1 MDKCFNKDVCMI
13 LKSAEGEM
21 LNLRHPYVGTEH
33 LLLALLKRDRVKKIC
48 YKFNLTYAG
57 FRDELVRLIGQA
69 SKKSEVILYTPL
81 LKLVIDNAY
90 NKSYDEHKEMDELY
104 LLSSLFGES
113 DGIALRVAYNM
124 GVDTDALVKELDKPK
139 ILSSIGVCL
148 TDKEI
153 DKIYLRDKELDEVM
167 EILLRKGKNNPLLVG
182 DPGVGKTAIA
192 YELARRIK
200 CGNVPDRLKGKEV
213 YLVSTS
219 SLVSGT
225 KYRGEFE
232 ERVNGLIN
240 EVIRNGNIIL
250 FIDEIHT
257 IMKTGSSE
265 AGVDGANILKPYL
278 ARNDLKIIGATTKR
292 EYDEYLKKDG
302 AFARRFAKVI
312 VNEPSLKDTVTIL
325 NKLKKSY
332 EDFYNLKI
340 NSNVIKYLV
349 DLCDKYLP
357 NNYNP
362 DKSIEILDTSL
373 SKIALEG
380 KKRILTKEDVYE
392 VISKRCNISLV
403 SDENLDRVRAVLS
416 DKYSEVLADNVVK
429 MFKCTDKSKYMV
441 FSGSDDKRHAPF
453 DIGKCLGVNVIDID
467 CALPILQPG
476 ALIANNYIRNNYL
489 RAFTASVLPVS
500 VLPAAVSGHQKA
512 VRTAFAGRYR
522 IRLPAGQCIQLL
534 RRRCKLVQRP
544 VPPRIV
550 ECVSGRRRRILPQ
563 LWAHH
568 GERRTAGYFVY
579 RRQVRSVSVPDLP
592 GHRCYD

>member
-48 YKFNLTYAG
+48 YKFNLTYTG

-232 ERVNGLIN
+232 ERVNGIIN

-332 EDFYNLKI
+332 EEFYNLKI

-357 NNYNP
+357 NSYNP
-362 DKSIEILDTSL
+362 DKSIDILDTSL

-403 SDENLDRVRAVLS
+403 SDENLDKVRAVLS

-429 MFKCTDKSKYMV
+429 MFKCRDKSKYMV
-441 FSGSDDKRHAPF
+441 FSGSDDKRRAPF

-467 CALPILQPG
+467 CALYNDEYSL
-476 ALIANNYIRNNYL
+476 NKFVSTNYL
-489 RAFTASVLPVS
+489 YNKINENPFSLVVFDNYNKRGRVLDNIIRMMKDKGYIENS
-500 VLPAAVSGHQKA
+500 MNERLYLDKA
-512 VRTAFAGRYR
+512 VMFLIDEEVNNKVGFA
-522 IRLPAGQCIQLL
+522 A
-534 RRRCKLVQRP
+534 
-544 VPPRIV
+544 
-550 ECVSGRRRRILPQ
+550 S
-563 LWAHH
+563 
-568 GERRTAGYFVY
+568 
-579 RRQVRSVSVPDLP
+579 
-592 GHRCYD
+592 

>member
-153 DKIYLRDKELDEVM
+153 DKIYLRGKELDEVM

-332 EDFYNLKI
+332 EEFYNLKI

-357 NNYNP
+357 NSYNP
-362 DKSIEILDTSL
+362 DKSIDILDTSL

-403 SDENLDRVRAVLS
+403 SDENLDKVRAVLS

-429 MFKCTDKSKYMV
+429 MFKCRDKSKYMV

-453 DIGKCLGVNVIDID
+453 DIGKCLGFNVIDID
-467 CALPILQPG
+467 CALYNDEYSL
-476 ALIANNYIRNNYL
+476 NKFVSTNYL
-489 RAFTASVLPVS
+489 YNKISDNPFSLVVFDNYNKRGRVLDNIIRMMKDKGYIENSMNERLYLDKSVMFLIDEDISTKVGFAAS
-500 VLPAAVSGHQKA
+500 
-512 VRTAFAGRYR
+512 
-522 IRLPAGQCIQLL
+522 
-534 RRRCKLVQRP
+534 
-544 VPPRIV
+544 
-550 ECVSGRRRRILPQ
+550 
-563 LWAHH
+563 
-568 GERRTAGYFVY
+568 
-579 RRQVRSVSVPDLP
+579 
-592 GHRCYD
+592 

>member
-200 CGNVPDRLKGKEV
+200 CENVPDRLKGKEV

-332 EDFYNLKI
+332 EEFYNLKI

-357 NNYNP
+357 NSYNP
-362 DKSIEILDTSL
+362 DKSIDILDTSL

-380 KKRILTKEDVYE
+380 KKRILTKEDVYD

-403 SDENLDRVRAVLS
+403 SEENLDRVRAVLS

-441 FSGSDDKRHAPF
+441 FSGSDDKRRAPF

-467 CALPILQPG
+467 CALYNDEYSL
-476 ALIANNYIRNNYL
+476 NKFVSTNYL
-489 RAFTASVLPVS
+489 YNKISDNPFSLVVFDNYNKRGRVLDNIIKMMKDKGYIENNMNERLYLDKSVMFLIDEEVGTKVGFAAS
-500 VLPAAVSGHQKA
+500 
-512 VRTAFAGRYR
+512 
-522 IRLPAGQCIQLL
+522 
-534 RRRCKLVQRP
+534 
-544 VPPRIV
+544 
-550 ECVSGRRRRILPQ
+550 
-563 LWAHH
+563 
-568 GERRTAGYFVY
+568 
-579 RRQVRSVSVPDLP
+579 
-592 GHRCYD
+592 

>member
-357 NNYNP
+357 NSYNP
-362 DKSIEILDTSL
+362 DKSIDILDTSL

-380 KKRILTKEDVYE
+380 KKRILTNEDVYD

-403 SDENLDRVRAVLS
+403 SDENLDKVRAVLS

-441 FSGSDDKRHAPF
+441 FSGSDDKRRAPF

-467 CALPILQPG
+467 CALYNDEYSL
-476 ALIANNYIRNNYL
+476 NKFVSTNYL
-489 RAFTASVLPVS
+489 YNKISDNPFSLVVFDNYNKRGRVLDNIIGMMKDKGYIENNMNERLYLDKSVMFLIDEDISTKVGFAAS
-500 VLPAAVSGHQKA
+500 
-512 VRTAFAGRYR
+512 
-522 IRLPAGQCIQLL
+522 
-534 RRRCKLVQRP
+534 
-544 VPPRIV
+544 
-550 ECVSGRRRRILPQ
+550 
-563 LWAHH
+563 
-568 GERRTAGYFVY
+568 
-579 RRQVRSVSVPDLP
+579 
-592 GHRCYD
+592 

>member
-182 DPGVGKTAIA
+182 APGVGKTAIA

-332 EDFYNLKI
+332 EEFYNLKI

-357 NNYNP
+357 NSYNP
-362 DKSIEILDTSL
+362 DKSIDILDTSL

-403 SDENLDRVRAVLS
+403 SEENLDKVRAVLS

-429 MFKCTDKSKYMV
+429 MFKCRDKSKYMV

-467 CALPILQPG
+467 CALYNDEYSL
-476 ALIANNYIRNNYL
+476 NKFVSTNYL
-489 RAFTASVLPVS
+489 YNKISDNPFSLVVFDNYNKRGRVLDNIIRMMKDKGYIENNMNERLYLDKSVMFLIDEDISTKVGFAAS
-500 VLPAAVSGHQKA
+500 
-512 VRTAFAGRYR
+512 
-522 IRLPAGQCIQLL
+522 
-534 RRRCKLVQRP
+534 
-544 VPPRIV
+544 
-550 ECVSGRRRRILPQ
+550 
-563 LWAHH
+563 
-568 GERRTAGYFVY
+568 
-579 RRQVRSVSVPDLP
+579 
-592 GHRCYD
+592 

>member
-48 YKFNLTYAG
+48 YKFNLTYTG

-312 VNEPSLKDTVTIL
+312 VNEPSLKDTITIL

-357 NNYNP
+357 NSYNP
-362 DKSIEILDTSL
+362 DKSIDILDTSL

-403 SDENLDRVRAVLS
+403 SDENLDKVRAVLS

-429 MFKCTDKSKYMV
+429 MFKCRDKSKYMV
-441 FSGSDDKRHAPF
+441 FSGSDDKRRAPF

-467 CALPILQPG
+467 CALYNDEYSL
-476 ALIANNYIRNNYL
+476 NKFVSTNYL
-489 RAFTASVLPVS
+489 YNKISENPFSLVVFDNYNKRGRVLDNIIRMMKDKGYIENSMNERLYLDKSVMFLIDEEVNNKVGFAAS
-500 VLPAAVSGHQKA
+500 
-512 VRTAFAGRYR
+512 
-522 IRLPAGQCIQLL
+522 
-534 RRRCKLVQRP
+534 
-544 VPPRIV
+544 
-550 ECVSGRRRRILPQ
+550 
-563 LWAHH
+563 
-568 GERRTAGYFVY
+568 
-579 RRQVRSVSVPDLP
+579 
-592 GHRCYD
+592 

>member
-48 YKFNLTYAG
+48 YKFNLTYSG

-124 GVDTDALVKELDKPK
+124 GVDTVALVKELDKPK

-153 DKIYLRDKELDEVM
+153 NKIYLRDNELDEVM

-312 VNEPSLKDTVTIL
+312 VNEPSLKDTITIL

-332 EDFYNLKI
+332 EEFYNLKI

-357 NNYNP
+357 NSYNP
-362 DKSIEILDTSL
+362 DKSIDILDTSL

-380 KKRILTKEDVYE
+380 KKRILAKEDVYE

-403 SDENLDRVRAVLS
+403 SDENLDKVRAVLS

-429 MFKCTDKSKYMV
+429 MFKCRDKSKYMV
-441 FSGSDDKRHAPF
+441 FSGSDDKRRAPF
-453 DIGKCLGVNVIDID
+453 DIAKCLGVNVIDID
-467 CALPILQPG
+467 CALYNDEYSL
-476 ALIANNYIRNNYL
+476 NKFVSTNYL
-489 RAFTASVLPVS
+489 YNKISENPFSLVVFDNYNKRGRVLDNIIRMMKDKGYIENSMNERLYLDKSVMFLIDEEVNNKVGFAAS
-500 VLPAAVSGHQKA
+500 
-512 VRTAFAGRYR
+512 
-522 IRLPAGQCIQLL
+522 
-534 RRRCKLVQRP
+534 
-544 VPPRIV
+544 
-550 ECVSGRRRRILPQ
+550 
-563 LWAHH
+563 
-568 GERRTAGYFVY
+568 
-579 RRQVRSVSVPDLP
+579 
-592 GHRCYD
+592 

>member
-48 YKFNLTYAG
+48 YKFNLTYTG

-292 EYDEYLKKDG
+292 EYDDYLKKDG

-332 EDFYNLKI
+332 EEFYNLKI

-357 NNYNP
+357 NSYNP
-362 DKSIEILDTSL
+362 DKSIDILDTSL

-403 SDENLDRVRAVLS
+403 SDENLDKVRAVLS

-429 MFKCTDKSKYMV
+429 MFKCRDKSKYMV
-441 FSGSDDKRHAPF
+441 FSGSDDKRRAPF

-467 CALPILQPG
+467 CALYNDEYSL
-476 ALIANNYIRNNYL
+476 NKFVSTNYL
-489 RAFTASVLPVS
+489 YNKISENPFSLVVFDNYNKRGRVLDNIIRMMKDKGYIENS
-500 VLPAAVSGHQKA
+500 MNERLYLDKA
-512 VRTAFAGRYR
+512 VMFLIDEEVNNKVGFA
-522 IRLPAGQCIQLL
+522 A
-534 RRRCKLVQRP
+534 
-544 VPPRIV
+544 
-550 ECVSGRRRRILPQ
+550 S
-563 LWAHH
+563 
-568 GERRTAGYFVY
+568 
-579 RRQVRSVSVPDLP
+579 
-592 GHRCYD
+592 

>member
-332 EDFYNLKI
+332 EEFYNLKI

-357 NNYNP
+357 NSYNP
-362 DKSIEILDTSL
+362 DKSIDILDTSL

-403 SDENLDRVRAVLS
+403 SDENLDKVRAVLS
-416 DKYSEVLADNVVK
+416 DKYSEVLADNVIK
-429 MFKCTDKSKYMV
+429 MFKCRDKSKYMV
-441 FSGSDDKRHAPF
+441 FSGSDEKRHAPF

-467 CALPILQPG
+467 CALYNDEYSL
-476 ALIANNYIRNNYL
+476 NKFVSTNYL
-489 RAFTASVLPVS
+489 YNKISDNPFSLVVFDNYNKRGRVLDNIIRMMKDKGYIENNMNERLYLDKSVMFLIDEDISTKVGFAAS
-500 VLPAAVSGHQKA
+500 
-512 VRTAFAGRYR
+512 
-522 IRLPAGQCIQLL
+522 
-534 RRRCKLVQRP
+534 
-544 VPPRIV
+544 
-550 ECVSGRRRRILPQ
+550 
-563 LWAHH
+563 
-568 GERRTAGYFVY
+568 
-579 RRQVRSVSVPDLP
+579 
-592 GHRCYD
+592 

>member
-48 YKFNLTYAG
+48 YKFNLTYAS

-332 EDFYNLKI
+332 EEFYNLKI

-357 NNYNP
+357 NSYNP
-362 DKSIEILDTSL
+362 DKSIDILDTSL

-380 KKRILTKEDVYE
+380 KKRILTKEDVYD

-403 SDENLDRVRAVLS
+403 SEENLDKVRAVLS
-416 DKYSEVLADNVVK
+416 DKYSEVLADNVIK
-429 MFKCTDKSKYMV
+429 IFKCRDKSKYMV

-467 CALPILQPG
+467 CALYNDEYSL
-476 ALIANNYIRNNYL
+476 NKFVSTNYL
-489 RAFTASVLPVS
+489 YNKISDNPFSLVVFDNYNKRGRVLDNIIRMMKDKGYIENNMNERLYLDKSVMFLIDEEVGTKVGFAAS
-500 VLPAAVSGHQKA
+500 
-512 VRTAFAGRYR
+512 
-522 IRLPAGQCIQLL
+522 
-534 RRRCKLVQRP
+534 
-544 VPPRIV
+544 
-550 ECVSGRRRRILPQ
+550 
-563 LWAHH
+563 
-568 GERRTAGYFVY
+568 
-579 RRQVRSVSVPDLP
+579 
-592 GHRCYD
+592 

>member
-113 DGIALRVAYNM
+113 DGIALRMAYNM

-139 ILSSIGVCL
+139 ILSTIGVCL

-357 NNYNP
+357 NSYNP
-362 DKSIEILDTSL
+362 DKSIDILDTSL

-429 MFKCTDKSKYMV
+429 MFKCRDKSKYMV
-441 FSGSDDKRHAPF
+441 FSGSDDKRRAPF

-467 CALPILQPG
+467 CALYNDEYSL
-476 ALIANNYIRNNYL
+476 NKFVSTNYL
-489 RAFTASVLPVS
+489 YNKISDNPFSLVVFDNYNKRGRVLDNIIRMMKDKGYIENSMNERLYLDKSVMFLIDEDISTKVGFAAS
-500 VLPAAVSGHQKA
+500 
-512 VRTAFAGRYR
+512 
-522 IRLPAGQCIQLL
+522 
-534 RRRCKLVQRP
+534 
-544 VPPRIV
+544 
-550 ECVSGRRRRILPQ
+550 
-563 LWAHH
+563 
-568 GERRTAGYFVY
+568 
-579 RRQVRSVSVPDLP
+579 
-592 GHRCYD
+592 

>member
-139 ILSSIGVCL
+139 ILSTIGVCL

-357 NNYNP
+357 NSYNP
-362 DKSIEILDTSL
+362 DKSIDILDTSL

-403 SDENLDRVRAVLS
+403 SDENLDKVRAVLS
-416 DKYSEVLADNVVK
+416 NKYSEALADNVVK
-429 MFKCTDKSKYMV
+429 MFKCRDKSKYMV
-441 FSGSDDKRHAPF
+441 FSGSDEKRHAPF

-467 CALPILQPG
+467 CALYNDEYSL
-476 ALIANNYIRNNYL
+476 NKFVSTNYL
-489 RAFTASVLPVS
+489 YNKISDNPFSLVVFDNYNKRGRVLDNIIRMMKDKGYIENSMNERLYLDKSVMFLIDEDISTKVGFAAS
-500 VLPAAVSGHQKA
+500 
-512 VRTAFAGRYR
+512 
-522 IRLPAGQCIQLL
+522 
-534 RRRCKLVQRP
+534 
-544 VPPRIV
+544 
-550 ECVSGRRRRILPQ
+550 
-563 LWAHH
+563 
-568 GERRTAGYFVY
+568 
-579 RRQVRSVSVPDLP
+579 
-592 GHRCYD
+592 

>member
-153 DKIYLRDKELDEVM
+153 DKIYLRGKELDEVM

-332 EDFYNLKI
+332 EEFYNLKI

-357 NNYNP
+357 NSYNP
-362 DKSIEILDTSL
+362 DKSIDILDTSL

-403 SDENLDRVRAVLS
+403 SDENLDKVRAVLS

-429 MFKCTDKSKYMV
+429 MFKCRDKSKYMV
-441 FSGSDDKRHAPF
+441 FSGSDDKRRAPF
-453 DIGKCLGVNVIDID
+453 DIGKCLGFNVIDID
-467 CALPILQPG
+467 CALYNDEYSL
-476 ALIANNYIRNNYL
+476 NKFVSTNYL
-489 RAFTASVLPVS
+489 YNKISDNPFSLVVFDNYNKRGRVLDNIIRMMKDKGYIENSMNERLYLDKSVMFLIDEDISTKVGFAAS
-500 VLPAAVSGHQKA
+500 
-512 VRTAFAGRYR
+512 
-522 IRLPAGQCIQLL
+522 
-534 RRRCKLVQRP
+534 
-544 VPPRIV
+544 
-550 ECVSGRRRRILPQ
+550 
-563 LWAHH
+563 
-568 GERRTAGYFVY
+568 
-579 RRQVRSVSVPDLP
+579 
-592 GHRCYD
+592 

>member
-139 ILSSIGVCL
+139 ILSTIGVCL

-302 AFARRFAKVI
+302 AFVRRFAKVI

-332 EDFYNLKI
+332 EEFYNLKI

-357 NNYNP
+357 NSYNP
-362 DKSIEILDTSL
+362 DKSIDILDTSL

-403 SDENLDRVRAVLS
+403 SDENLDKVRAVLS

-441 FSGSDDKRHAPF
+441 FSGSDDKRRAPF

-467 CALPILQPG
+467 CALYNDEYSL
-476 ALIANNYIRNNYL
+476 NKFVSTNYL
-489 RAFTASVLPVS
+489 YNKISDNPFSLVVFDNYNKRGRVLDNIIKMMKDKGYIENNMNERLYLDKSVMFLIDEEVGTKVGFAAS
-500 VLPAAVSGHQKA
+500 
-512 VRTAFAGRYR
+512 
-522 IRLPAGQCIQLL
+522 
-534 RRRCKLVQRP
+534 
-544 VPPRIV
+544 
-550 ECVSGRRRRILPQ
+550 
-563 LWAHH
+563 
-568 GERRTAGYFVY
+568 
-579 RRQVRSVSVPDLP
+579 
-592 GHRCYD
+592 

>member
-48 YKFNLTYAG
+48 YKFNLTYTG

-302 AFARRFAKVI
+302 AFVRRFAKVI

-332 EDFYNLKI
+332 EEFYNLKI

-357 NNYNP
+357 NSYNP
-362 DKSIEILDTSL
+362 DKSIDILDTSL

-380 KKRILTKEDVYE
+380 KKRILTKEDVYG

-403 SDENLDRVRAVLS
+403 SDENLDKVRAVLS

-441 FSGSDDKRHAPF
+441 FSGSDDKRRAPF

-467 CALPILQPG
+467 CALYNDEYSL
-476 ALIANNYIRNNYL
+476 NKFVSTNYL
-489 RAFTASVLPVS
+489 YNKISDNPFSLVVFDNYNKRGRVLDNIIKMMKDKGYIENNMNERLYLDKSVIFLIDEEVGTKVGFAAS
-500 VLPAAVSGHQKA
+500 
-512 VRTAFAGRYR
+512 
-522 IRLPAGQCIQLL
+522 
-534 RRRCKLVQRP
+534 
-544 VPPRIV
+544 
-550 ECVSGRRRRILPQ
+550 
-563 LWAHH
+563 
-568 GERRTAGYFVY
+568 
-579 RRQVRSVSVPDLP
+579 
-592 GHRCYD
+592 

>member
-48 YKFNLTYAG
+48 YKFNLTYSG

-332 EDFYNLKI
+332 EEFYNLKI

-357 NNYNP
+357 NSYNP
-362 DKSIEILDTSL
+362 DKSIDILDTSL

-403 SDENLDRVRAVLS
+403 SDENLDKVRAVLS

-429 MFKCTDKSKYMV
+429 MFKCRDKSKYMV
-441 FSGSDDKRHAPF
+441 FSGSDDKRRAPF

-467 CALPILQPG
+467 CALYNDEYSL
-476 ALIANNYIRNNYL
+476 NKFVSTNYL
-489 RAFTASVLPVS
+489 YNKISENPFSLVVFDNYNKRGRVLDNIIRMMKDKGYIENS
-500 VLPAAVSGHQKA
+500 MNERIYLDKA
-512 VRTAFAGRYR
+512 VMFLIDEEVNNKVGFA
-522 IRLPAGQCIQLL
+522 A
-534 RRRCKLVQRP
+534 
-544 VPPRIV
+544 
-550 ECVSGRRRRILPQ
+550 S
-563 LWAHH
+563 
-568 GERRTAGYFVY
+568 
-579 RRQVRSVSVPDLP
+579 
-592 GHRCYD
+592 

>member
-48 YKFNLTYAG
+48 YKFNLTYSG

-332 EDFYNLKI
+332 EEFYNLKI

-357 NNYNP
+357 NSYNP
-362 DKSIEILDTSL
+362 DKSIDILDTSL

-380 KKRILTKEDVYE
+380 KKRILTMEDVYE

-403 SDENLDRVRAVLS
+403 SDENLDKVRAVLS

-429 MFKCTDKSKYMV
+429 MFKCRDKSKYMV
-441 FSGSDDKRHAPF
+441 FSGSDDKRRAPF

-467 CALPILQPG
+467 CALYNDEYSL
-476 ALIANNYIRNNYL
+476 NKFVSTNYL
-489 RAFTASVLPVS
+489 YNKISENPFSLVVFDNYNKRGRVLDNIIRMMKDNGYIENS
-500 VLPAAVSGHQKA
+500 MNERLYLDKA
-512 VRTAFAGRYR
+512 VMFLIDEEVNNKVGFA
-522 IRLPAGQCIQLL
+522 A
-534 RRRCKLVQRP
+534 
-544 VPPRIV
+544 
-550 ECVSGRRRRILPQ
+550 S
-563 LWAHH
+563 
-568 GERRTAGYFVY
+568 
-579 RRQVRSVSVPDLP
+579 
-592 GHRCYD
+592 

>member
-48 YKFNLTYAG
+48 YKFNLTYTG

-312 VNEPSLKDTVTIL
+312 VNEPSLKDTITIL

-332 EDFYNLKI
+332 EEFYNLKI

-357 NNYNP
+357 NSYNP
-362 DKSIEILDTSL
+362 DKSIDILDTSL

-403 SDENLDRVRAVLS
+403 SDENLDKVRAVLS

-429 MFKCTDKSKYMV
+429 MFKCRDKSKYMV
-441 FSGSDDKRHAPF
+441 FSGSDDKRRAPF

-467 CALPILQPG
+467 CALYNDEYSL
-476 ALIANNYIRNNYL
+476 NKFVSTNYL
-489 RAFTASVLPVS
+489 YNKISENPFSLVVFDNYNKRGRVLDNIIRMMKDKGYIENS
-500 VLPAAVSGHQKA
+500 MNERLYLDKA
-512 VRTAFAGRYR
+512 VMFLIDEEVNNKVGFA
-522 IRLPAGQCIQLL
+522 A
-534 RRRCKLVQRP
+534 
-544 VPPRIV
+544 
-550 ECVSGRRRRILPQ
+550 S
-563 LWAHH
+563 
-568 GERRTAGYFVY
+568 
-579 RRQVRSVSVPDLP
+579 
-592 GHRCYD
+592 

>member
-48 YKFNLTYAG
+48 YKFNLTYSG

-278 ARNDLKIIGATTKR
+278 ARSDLKIIGATTKR

-332 EDFYNLKI
+332 EEFYNLKI

-357 NNYNP
+357 NSYNP
-362 DKSIEILDTSL
+362 DKSIDILDTSL

-403 SDENLDRVRAVLS
+403 SDENLDKVRAVLS
-416 DKYSEVLADNVVK
+416 DKYSEVLADNVVR
-429 MFKCTDKSKYMV
+429 MFKCRDKSKYMV

-467 CALPILQPG
+467 CALYNDEYSL
-476 ALIANNYIRNNYL
+476 NKFVSTNYL
-489 RAFTASVLPVS
+489 YNKISENPFSLVVFDNYNKRGRVLDNIIRMMKDKGYIENS
-500 VLPAAVSGHQKA
+500 MNERLYLDKA
-512 VRTAFAGRYR
+512 VMFLIDEEVNNKVGFA
-522 IRLPAGQCIQLL
+522 A
-534 RRRCKLVQRP
+534 
-544 VPPRIV
+544 
-550 ECVSGRRRRILPQ
+550 S
-563 LWAHH
+563 
-568 GERRTAGYFVY
+568 
-579 RRQVRSVSVPDLP
+579 
-592 GHRCYD
+592 

>member
-182 DPGVGKTAIA
+182 DPGVGKTTIA

-362 DKSIEILDTSL
+362 DKSIDILDTSL

-467 CALPILQPG
+467 CALYNDEYSL
-476 ALIANNYIRNNYL
+476 NKFVSTNYL
-489 RAFTASVLPVS
+489 YNKISDNPFSLVVFDNYNKRGRVLDNIIRMMKDKGYIENSMNERLYLDKSVMFLIDEDISTKVGFAAS
-500 VLPAAVSGHQKA
+500 
-512 VRTAFAGRYR
+512 
-522 IRLPAGQCIQLL
+522 
-534 RRRCKLVQRP
+534 
-544 VPPRIV
+544 
-550 ECVSGRRRRILPQ
+550 
-563 LWAHH
+563 
-568 GERRTAGYFVY
+568 
-579 RRQVRSVSVPDLP
+579 
-592 GHRCYD
+592 

>member
-332 EDFYNLKI
+332 EEFYNLKI

-357 NNYNP
+357 NSYNP
-362 DKSIEILDTSL
+362 DKSIDILDTSL

-403 SDENLDRVRAVLS
+403 SDENLDKVRAVLS

-467 CALPILQPG
+467 CALYNDEYSL
-476 ALIANNYIRNNYL
+476 NKFVSTNYL
-489 RAFTASVLPVS
+489 YNKISDNPFSLVVFDNYNKRGRVLDNIIRMMKDKGYIENSMNERLYLDKSVMFLIDEDISTKVGFAAS
-500 VLPAAVSGHQKA
+500 
-512 VRTAFAGRYR
+512 
-522 IRLPAGQCIQLL
+522 
-534 RRRCKLVQRP
+534 
-544 VPPRIV
+544 
-550 ECVSGRRRRILPQ
+550 
-563 LWAHH
+563 
-568 GERRTAGYFVY
+568 
-579 RRQVRSVSVPDLP
+579 
-592 GHRCYD
+592 

>member
-292 EYDEYLKKDG
+292 EYDEYLNKDG

-357 NNYNP
+357 NSYNP
-362 DKSIEILDTSL
+362 DKSIDILDTSL

-429 MFKCTDKSKYMV
+429 MFKCRDKSKYMV
-441 FSGSDDKRHAPF
+441 FSGSDDKRRAPF

-467 CALPILQPG
+467 CALYNDEYSL
-476 ALIANNYIRNNYL
+476 NKFVSTNYL
-489 RAFTASVLPVS
+489 YNKISDNPFSLVVFDNYNKRGRVLDNIIRMMKDKGYIENNMNERLYLDKSVMFLIDEDISTKVGFAAS
-500 VLPAAVSGHQKA
+500 
-512 VRTAFAGRYR
+512 
-522 IRLPAGQCIQLL
+522 
-534 RRRCKLVQRP
+534 
-544 VPPRIV
+544 
-550 ECVSGRRRRILPQ
+550 
-563 LWAHH
+563 
-568 GERRTAGYFVY
+568 
-579 RRQVRSVSVPDLP
+579 
-592 GHRCYD
+592 

>member
-48 YKFNLTYAG
+48 YKFNLTYTG

-332 EDFYNLKI
+332 EEFYNLKI

-357 NNYNP
+357 NSYNP
-362 DKSIEILDTSL
+362 DKSIDILDTSL

-403 SDENLDRVRAVLS
+403 SDENLDKVRAVLS
-416 DKYSEVLADNVVK
+416 DKYSEALADNVVK
-429 MFKCTDKSKYMV
+429 MFKCRDKSKYMV
-441 FSGSDDKRHAPF
+441 FSGSDDKRRAPF

-467 CALPILQPG
+467 CALYNDEYSL
-476 ALIANNYIRNNYL
+476 NKFVSTNYL
-489 RAFTASVLPVS
+489 YNKISENPFSLVVFDNYNKRGRVLDNIIRMMKDKGYIENSMNERLYLDKSVMFLIDEEVNNKVGFAAS
-500 VLPAAVSGHQKA
+500 
-512 VRTAFAGRYR
+512 
-522 IRLPAGQCIQLL
+522 
-534 RRRCKLVQRP
+534 
-544 VPPRIV
+544 
-550 ECVSGRRRRILPQ
+550 
-563 LWAHH
+563 
-568 GERRTAGYFVY
+568 
-579 RRQVRSVSVPDLP
+579 
-592 GHRCYD
+592 

>member
-278 ARNDLKIIGATTKR
+278 ARDDLKIIGATTKR

-357 NNYNP
+357 NSYNP
-362 DKSIEILDTSL
+362 DKSIDILDTSL

-403 SDENLDRVRAVLS
+403 SDESLDKVRAVLS

-429 MFKCTDKSKYMV
+429 MFKCRDKSKYMV
-441 FSGSDDKRHAPF
+441 FSGSDEKRHAPF

-467 CALPILQPG
+467 CALYNDEYSL
-476 ALIANNYIRNNYL
+476 NKFVSTNYL
-489 RAFTASVLPVS
+489 YNKISDNPVS
-500 VLPAAVSGHQKA
+500 LVVFDNYNKRGRVLDNIIRMMKDKGYIENSMNERLYLDKSVMFLIDEDISTKVGFAAS
-512 VRTAFAGRYR
+512 
-522 IRLPAGQCIQLL
+522 
-534 RRRCKLVQRP
+534 
-544 VPPRIV
+544 
-550 ECVSGRRRRILPQ
+550 
-563 LWAHH
+563 
-568 GERRTAGYFVY
+568 
-579 RRQVRSVSVPDLP
+579 
-592 GHRCYD
+592 

>member
-357 NNYNP
+357 NSYNP
-362 DKSIEILDTSL
+362 DKSIDILDTSL

-380 KKRILTKEDVYE
+380 KKRILTKEDVYD

-403 SDENLDRVRAVLS
+403 SDENLDKVRAVLS
-416 DKYSEVLADNVVK
+416 DKYSEALADNVVK

-467 CALPILQPG
+467 CALYNDEYSL
-476 ALIANNYIRNNYL
+476 NKFVSTNYL
-489 RAFTASVLPVS
+489 YNKISDNPFSLVVFDNYNKRGRVLDNIIRMMKDKGYIENNMNERLYLDKSVMFLIDEDISTKVGFAAS
-500 VLPAAVSGHQKA
+500 
-512 VRTAFAGRYR
+512 
-522 IRLPAGQCIQLL
+522 
-534 RRRCKLVQRP
+534 
-544 VPPRIV
+544 
-550 ECVSGRRRRILPQ
+550 
-563 LWAHH
+563 
-568 GERRTAGYFVY
+568 
-579 RRQVRSVSVPDLP
+579 
-592 GHRCYD
+592 

>member
-48 YKFNLTYAG
+48 YKFNLTYTG

-332 EDFYNLKI
+332 EEFYNLKI

-357 NNYNP
+357 NSYNP
-362 DKSIEILDTSL
+362 DKSIDILDTSL

-392 VISKRCNISLV
+392 VISKRCNISLI
-403 SDENLDRVRAVLS
+403 SEENLDKLRAVLS

-429 MFKCTDKSKYMV
+429 MFKCRDKSKYMV
-441 FSGSDDKRHAPF
+441 FSGSDDKRRAPF

-467 CALPILQPG
+467 CALYNDEYSL
-476 ALIANNYIRNNYL
+476 NKFVSTNYL
-489 RAFTASVLPVS
+489 YNKISENPFSLVVFDNYNKRGRVLDNIIRMMKDKGYIENS
-500 VLPAAVSGHQKA
+500 MNERLYLDKA
-512 VRTAFAGRYR
+512 VMFLIDEEVNNKVGFA
-522 IRLPAGQCIQLL
+522 A
-534 RRRCKLVQRP
+534 
-544 VPPRIV
+544 
-550 ECVSGRRRRILPQ
+550 S
-563 LWAHH
+563 
-568 GERRTAGYFVY
+568 
-579 RRQVRSVSVPDLP
+579 
-592 GHRCYD
+592 

>member
-139 ILSSIGVCL
+139 ILSTIGVCL

-357 NNYNP
+357 NSYNP
-362 DKSIEILDTSL
+362 DKSIDILDTSL

-403 SDENLDRVRAVLS
+403 SDENLDKVRAVLS

-429 MFKCTDKSKYMV
+429 MFKCRDKSKYMV

-467 CALPILQPG
+467 CALYNDEYSL
-476 ALIANNYIRNNYL
+476 NKFVSTNYL
-489 RAFTASVLPVS
+489 YNKISDNPFSLVVFDNYNKRGRVLDNIIRMMKDKGYIENNMNERLYLDKSVMFLIDEDISTKVGFAAS
-500 VLPAAVSGHQKA
+500 
-512 VRTAFAGRYR
+512 
-522 IRLPAGQCIQLL
+522 
-534 RRRCKLVQRP
+534 
-544 VPPRIV
+544 
-550 ECVSGRRRRILPQ
+550 
-563 LWAHH
+563 
-568 GERRTAGYFVY
+568 
-579 RRQVRSVSVPDLP
+579 
-592 GHRCYD
+592 

>member
-357 NNYNP
+357 NSYNP
-362 DKSIEILDTSL
+362 DKSIDILDTSL

-403 SDENLDRVRAVLS
+403 SEENLDKVRAVLS

-429 MFKCTDKSKYMV
+429 MFKCRNKSKYMV

-467 CALPILQPG
+467 CAIYNDEYSL
-476 ALIANNYIRNNYL
+476 NKFVSTNYL
-489 RAFTASVLPVS
+489 YNKISDNPFSLVVFDNYNKRGRVLDNIIGMMKDKGYIENNMNERLYLDKSVMFLIDEDISTKVGFAAS
-500 VLPAAVSGHQKA
+500 
-512 VRTAFAGRYR
+512 
-522 IRLPAGQCIQLL
+522 
-534 RRRCKLVQRP
+534 
-544 VPPRIV
+544 
-550 ECVSGRRRRILPQ
+550 
-563 LWAHH
+563 
-568 GERRTAGYFVY
+568 
-579 RRQVRSVSVPDLP
+579 
-592 GHRCYD
+592 

>member
-332 EDFYNLKI
+332 QEFYNLKI
-340 NSNVIKYLV
+340 NSNLIKYLV

-357 NNYNP
+357 NSYNP
-362 DKSIEILDTSL
+362 DKSIDILDTSL

-403 SDENLDRVRAVLS
+403 SDENLDKVRAVLS

-429 MFKCTDKSKYMV
+429 MFKCRDKSKYMV
-441 FSGSDDKRHAPF
+441 FSGSDDKRRAPF

-467 CALPILQPG
+467 CALYNDEYSL
-476 ALIANNYIRNNYL
+476 NKFVSTNYL
-489 RAFTASVLPVS
+489 YNKISENPFSLVVFDNYNKRGRVLDNIIRMMKDKGYIENSMNERLYLDKSVMFLIDEEVNNKVGFAAS
-500 VLPAAVSGHQKA
+500 
-512 VRTAFAGRYR
+512 
-522 IRLPAGQCIQLL
+522 
-534 RRRCKLVQRP
+534 
-544 VPPRIV
+544 
-550 ECVSGRRRRILPQ
+550 
-563 LWAHH
+563 
-568 GERRTAGYFVY
+568 
-579 RRQVRSVSVPDLP
+579 
-592 GHRCYD
+592 

>member
-139 ILSSIGVCL
+139 MLSSIGVCL

-302 AFARRFAKVI
+302 AFVRRFAKVI

-332 EDFYNLKI
+332 EEFYNLKI

-357 NNYNP
+357 NSYNP
-362 DKSIEILDTSL
+362 DKSIDILDTSL

-403 SDENLDRVRAVLS
+403 SDENLDKVRAVLS

-467 CALPILQPG
+467 CALYNDEYSL
-476 ALIANNYIRNNYL
+476 NKFVSTNYL
-489 RAFTASVLPVS
+489 YNKISDNPFSLVVFDNYNKRGRVLDNIIRMMKDKGYIENSMNERLYLDKSVMFLIDEDISTKVGFAAS
-500 VLPAAVSGHQKA
+500 
-512 VRTAFAGRYR
+512 
-522 IRLPAGQCIQLL
+522 
-534 RRRCKLVQRP
+534 
-544 VPPRIV
+544 
-550 ECVSGRRRRILPQ
+550 
-563 LWAHH
+563 
-568 GERRTAGYFVY
+568 
-579 RRQVRSVSVPDLP
+579 
-592 GHRCYD
+592 

>member
-240 EVIRNGNIIL
+240 EVLRNGNIIL

-357 NNYNP
+357 NSYNP
-362 DKSIEILDTSL
+362 DKSIDILDTSL

-403 SDENLDRVRAVLS
+403 SEENLDRVRAVLS

-467 CALPILQPG
+467 CALYNDEYSL
-476 ALIANNYIRNNYL
+476 NKFVSTNYL
-489 RAFTASVLPVS
+489 YNKISDNPFSLVVFDNYNKRGRVLDNIIRMMKDKGYIENSMNERLYLDKSVMFLIDEDISTKVGFAAS
-500 VLPAAVSGHQKA
+500 
-512 VRTAFAGRYR
+512 
-522 IRLPAGQCIQLL
+522 
-534 RRRCKLVQRP
+534 
-544 VPPRIV
+544 
-550 ECVSGRRRRILPQ
+550 
-563 LWAHH
+563 
-568 GERRTAGYFVY
+568 
-579 RRQVRSVSVPDLP
+579 
-592 GHRCYD
+592 

>member
-48 YKFNLTYAG
+48 YKFNLTYTG

-312 VNEPSLKDTVTIL
+312 VNEPSLKDTITIL

-357 NNYNP
+357 NSYNP
-362 DKSIEILDTSL
+362 DKSIDILDTSL

-403 SDENLDRVRAVLS
+403 SEENLDKLRAVLS

-429 MFKCTDKSKYMV
+429 MFKCRDKSKYMV

-467 CALPILQPG
+467 CALYNDEYSL
-476 ALIANNYIRNNYL
+476 NKFVSTNYL
-489 RAFTASVLPVS
+489 YNKISENPFSLVVFDNYNKRGRVLDNIIRMMKDKGYIENSMNERLYLDKSVMFLIDEEVNNKVGFAAS
-500 VLPAAVSGHQKA
+500 
-512 VRTAFAGRYR
+512 
-522 IRLPAGQCIQLL
+522 
-534 RRRCKLVQRP
+534 
-544 VPPRIV
+544 
-550 ECVSGRRRRILPQ
+550 
-563 LWAHH
+563 
-568 GERRTAGYFVY
+568 
-579 RRQVRSVSVPDLP
+579 
-592 GHRCYD
+592 

>member
-200 CGNVPDRLKGKEV
+200 CGNVPDRLKRKEV
-213 YLVSTS
+213 Y
-219 SLVSGT
+219 
-225 KYRGEFE
+225 
-232 ERVNGLIN
+232 
-240 EVIRNGNIIL
+240 
-250 FIDEIHT
+250 
-257 IMKTGSSE
+257 
-265 AGVDGANILKPYL
+265 
-278 ARNDLKIIGATTKR
+278 
-292 EYDEYLKKDG
+292 
-302 AFARRFAKVI
+302 
-312 VNEPSLKDTVTIL
+312 
-325 NKLKKSY
+325 
-332 EDFYNLKI
+332 
-340 NSNVIKYLV
+340 
-349 DLCDKYLP
+349 
-357 NNYNP
+357 
-362 DKSIEILDTSL
+362 
-373 SKIALEG
+373 
-380 KKRILTKEDVYE
+380 
-392 VISKRCNISLV
+392 
-403 SDENLDRVRAVLS
+403 
-416 DKYSEVLADNVVK
+416 
-429 MFKCTDKSKYMV
+429 
-441 FSGSDDKRHAPF
+441 
-453 DIGKCLGVNVIDID
+453 
-467 CALPILQPG
+467 
-476 ALIANNYIRNNYL
+476 
-489 RAFTASVLPVS
+489 
-500 VLPAAVSGHQKA
+500 
-512 VRTAFAGRYR
+512 
-522 IRLPAGQCIQLL
+522 
-534 RRRCKLVQRP
+534 
-544 VPPRIV
+544 
-550 ECVSGRRRRILPQ
+550 
-563 LWAHH
+563 
-568 GERRTAGYFVY
+568 
-579 RRQVRSVSVPDLP
+579 
-592 GHRCYD
+592 

>member
-332 EDFYNLKI
+332 EEFYNLKI

-357 NNYNP
+357 NSYNP
-362 DKSIEILDTSL
+362 DKSIDILDTSL

-380 KKRILTKEDVYE
+380 KKRILTNEDVYE

-403 SDENLDRVRAVLS
+403 SDENLDKVRVVLS

-429 MFKCTDKSKYMV
+429 MFKCRDKSKYMV
-441 FSGSDDKRHAPF
+441 FSGSDEKRHAPF

-467 CALPILQPG
+467 CALYNDEYSL
-476 ALIANNYIRNNYL
+476 NKFVSTNYL
-489 RAFTASVLPVS
+489 YNKISDNPFSLVVFDNYNKRGRVLDNIIRMMKDKGYIENSMNERLYLDKSVMFLIDEDISTKVGFAAS
-500 VLPAAVSGHQKA
+500 
-512 VRTAFAGRYR
+512 
-522 IRLPAGQCIQLL
+522 
-534 RRRCKLVQRP
+534 
-544 VPPRIV
+544 
-550 ECVSGRRRRILPQ
+550 
-563 LWAHH
+563 
-568 GERRTAGYFVY
+568 
-579 RRQVRSVSVPDLP
+579 
-592 GHRCYD
+592 

>member
-332 EDFYNLKI
+332 EEFYNLKI

-357 NNYNP
+357 NSYNP
-362 DKSIEILDTSL
+362 DKSIDILDTSL

-380 KKRILTKEDVYE
+380 KKRILTKDDVYE

-467 CALPILQPG
+467 CALYNDEYSL
-476 ALIANNYIRNNYL
+476 NKFVSTNYL
-489 RAFTASVLPVS
+489 YNKISDNPFSLVVFDNYNKRGRVLDNIIRMMKDKGYIENSMNERLYLDKSVMFLIDEDISTKVGFAAS
-500 VLPAAVSGHQKA
+500 
-512 VRTAFAGRYR
+512 
-522 IRLPAGQCIQLL
+522 
-534 RRRCKLVQRP
+534 
-544 VPPRIV
+544 
-550 ECVSGRRRRILPQ
+550 
-563 LWAHH
+563 
-568 GERRTAGYFVY
+568 
-579 RRQVRSVSVPDLP
+579 
-592 GHRCYD
+592 

>member
-200 CGNVPDRLKGKEV
+200 CGNAPDRLKGKEV

-357 NNYNP
+357 NSYNP
-362 DKSIEILDTSL
+362 DKSIDILDTSL

-403 SDENLDRVRAVLS
+403 SDENLDKVRAVLS
-416 DKYSEVLADNVVK
+416 DKYSAVLADNVVK
-429 MFKCTDKSKYMV
+429 MFKCRDKSKYMV
-441 FSGSDDKRHAPF
+441 FSGSDDKRRAPF

-467 CALPILQPG
+467 CALYNDEYSL
-476 ALIANNYIRNNYL
+476 NKFVSTNYL
-489 RAFTASVLPVS
+489 YNKISDNPVS
-500 VLPAAVSGHQKA
+500 LVVFDNYNKRGRVLDNIIRMMKDKGYIENSMNERLYLDKSVMFLIDEEVGTKVGFAAS
-512 VRTAFAGRYR
+512 
-522 IRLPAGQCIQLL
+522 
-534 RRRCKLVQRP
+534 
-544 VPPRIV
+544 
-550 ECVSGRRRRILPQ
+550 
-563 LWAHH
+563 
-568 GERRTAGYFVY
+568 
-579 RRQVRSVSVPDLP
+579 
-592 GHRCYD
+592 

>member
-357 NNYNP
+357 NSYNP
-362 DKSIEILDTSL
+362 DKSIDILDTSL

-403 SDENLDRVRAVLS
+403 SDENLDKVRAVLS

-467 CALPILQPG
+467 CALYNDEYSL
-476 ALIANNYIRNNYL
+476 NKFVSTNYL
-489 RAFTASVLPVS
+489 YNKISDNPFSLVVFDNYNKRGRVLDNIIRMMKDKGYIENSMNERLYLDKSVMFLIDEDISTKVGFAAS
-500 VLPAAVSGHQKA
+500 
-512 VRTAFAGRYR
+512 
-522 IRLPAGQCIQLL
+522 
-534 RRRCKLVQRP
+534 
-544 VPPRIV
+544 
-550 ECVSGRRRRILPQ
+550 
-563 LWAHH
+563 
-568 GERRTAGYFVY
+568 
-579 RRQVRSVSVPDLP
+579 
-592 GHRCYD
+592 

>member
-48 YKFNLTYAG
+48 YKFNLTYAS
-57 FRDELVRLIGQA
+57 FKDELVRLIGQA

-124 GVDTDALVKELDKPK
+124 GVDTDGLVKELDKPK
-139 ILSSIGVCL
+139 ILSSIGECL
-148 TDKEI
+148 TDKDI

-182 DPGVGKTAIA
+182 EPGVGKTAIA

-200 CGNVPDRLKGKEV
+200 CGCVPDRLKGKEV

-278 ARNDLKIIGATTKR
+278 ARDDLKIIGATTKR

-312 VNEPSLKDTVTIL
+312 VNEPSLKDTVIIL

-332 EDFYNLKI
+332 EDFYSLKI

-349 DLCDKYLP
+349 DLCDKYLL
-357 NNYNP
+357 NSYNP
-362 DKSIEILDTSL
+362 DKSIDILDTSL

-380 KKRILTKEDVYE
+380 KKRILTKEDVYD

-403 SDENLDRVRAVLS
+403 SDENLDKVRAVLS

-429 MFKCTDKSKYMV
+429 MFKCRDKSKYMV
-441 FSGSDDKRHAPF
+441 FSGSDDKRRAPF

-467 CALPILQPG
+467 CALYNDEYSL
-476 ALIANNYIRNNYL
+476 NKFVSTNYL
-489 RAFTASVLPVS
+489 YNKISDNPFSLVVFDNYNKRGRVLDNIIGMMKDKGYIENNMNERLYLDKSVMFLIDEEVGTKVGFAAS
-500 VLPAAVSGHQKA
+500 
-512 VRTAFAGRYR
+512 
-522 IRLPAGQCIQLL
+522 
-534 RRRCKLVQRP
+534 
-544 VPPRIV
+544 
-550 ECVSGRRRRILPQ
+550 
-563 LWAHH
+563 
-568 GERRTAGYFVY
+568 
-579 RRQVRSVSVPDLP
+579 
-592 GHRCYD
+592 

>member
-48 YKFNLTYAG
+48 YKFNLTYSG

-332 EDFYNLKI
+332 EEFYNLKI

-357 NNYNP
+357 NSYNP
-362 DKSIEILDTSL
+362 DKSIDILDTSL

-403 SDENLDRVRAVLS
+403 SDENLDKVRAVLS

-429 MFKCTDKSKYMV
+429 MFKCRDKSKYMV
-441 FSGSDDKRHAPF
+441 FSGSDDKRRAPF

-467 CALPILQPG
+467 CALYNDEYSL
-476 ALIANNYIRNNYL
+476 NKFVSTNYL
-489 RAFTASVLPVS
+489 YNKISENPFSLVVFDNYNKRGRVLDNIIRMMKDKGYIENSMNERLYLDKSVMFLIDEEVNNKVGFAAS
-500 VLPAAVSGHQKA
+500 
-512 VRTAFAGRYR
+512 
-522 IRLPAGQCIQLL
+522 
-534 RRRCKLVQRP
+534 
-544 VPPRIV
+544 
-550 ECVSGRRRRILPQ
+550 
-563 LWAHH
+563 
-568 GERRTAGYFVY
+568 
-579 RRQVRSVSVPDLP
+579 
-592 GHRCYD
+592 

>member
-200 CGNVPDRLKGKEV
+200 CENVPDRLKGKEV

-357 NNYNP
+357 NSYNP
-362 DKSIEILDTSL
+362 DKSIDILDTSL

-380 KKRILTKEDVYE
+380 KKRILTKEDVYD

-403 SDENLDRVRAVLS
+403 SEENLDRVRAVLS

-441 FSGSDDKRHAPF
+441 FSGSDDKRRAPF

-467 CALPILQPG
+467 CALYNDEYSL
-476 ALIANNYIRNNYL
+476 NKFVSTNYL
-489 RAFTASVLPVS
+489 YNKISDNPFSLVVFDNYNKRGRVLDNII
-500 VLPAAVSGHQKA
+500 GMMKDK
-512 VRTAFAGRYR
+512 GY
-522 IRLPAGQCIQLL
+522 IENNMNERLYLD
-534 RRRCKLVQRP
+534 KLVMFLIDEDISTK
-544 VPPRIV
+544 VGFAA
-550 ECVSGRRRRILPQ
+550 S
-563 LWAHH
+563 
-568 GERRTAGYFVY
+568 
-579 RRQVRSVSVPDLP
+579 
-592 GHRCYD
+592 